1 MPILPKR
8 PANRVTFVS
17 IMIAFS
23 LVLGACVNKSVND
36 VAVGDAGQAYMVK
49 FGTVIEA
56 HKVNIKG
63 DPQLGP
69 GAGALVGGGVGYSSH
84 QNAGSTLGGA
94 LAGALAGAIIQ
105 NIAETNN
112 GMEYTIAFAD
122 GSVQVIDQAQND
134 GDTVLEVGAPV
145 MVQFGATRNR
155 VLSAANLPKEVTAP
169 KSVKVAGAP
178 KTGPKIKVE
187 TCQKTALGDGVRKTC
202 TEE

>member
-1 MPILPKR
+1 MTGQALRMRALIVISFAIALP
-8 PANRVTFVS
+8 
-17 IMIAFS
+17 
-23 LVLGACVNKSVND
+23 LGGCVNKSVND
-36 VAVGDAGQAYMVK
+36 VAVGDAGQAYTVK

-56 HKVNIKG
+56 HQVNIKG

-69 GAGALVGGGVGYSSH
+69 SAGALLGGGAGYASH
-84 QNAGSTLGGA
+84 RDAGTV
-94 LAGALAGAIIQ
+94 LAGALAGALVGAIAQ

-122 GSVQVIDQAQND
+122 GSVQVIDQAQKE
-134 GDTVLEVGAPV
+134 GDPVFEAGAPV

-178 KTGPKIKVE
+178 KGGPKAKIT
-187 TCQKTALGDGVRKTC
+187 TCQKTAVGEGVRKTC